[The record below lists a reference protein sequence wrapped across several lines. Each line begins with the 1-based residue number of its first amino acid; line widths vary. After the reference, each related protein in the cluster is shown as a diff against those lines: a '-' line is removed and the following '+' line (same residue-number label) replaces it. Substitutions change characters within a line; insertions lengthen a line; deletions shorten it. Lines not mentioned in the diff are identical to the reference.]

1 MVVKVHRGTSE
12 FIFFSVTFDLIIQ
25 FEMKLLFCNLLVIL
39 SATATATRTA
49 QKR

>member
-25 FEMKLLFCNLLVIL
+25 FE
-39 SATATATRTA
+39 TATATRTA